1 MRKFM
6 DNKRNI
12 DNCNLIE
19 IKNLNLPTRY
29 KNAIIII
36 VNKLLE
42 LKEDL
47 KITHLFLFGSCSR
60 GNIRQGSDID
70 ILLLTNSE
78 NEKEIRCK
86 LIYNEIDTPIY
97 NIEPQVTVRNL
108 DRYLNINDNIKFH
121 NEIYKDLK
129 LLWRDKNE

>member
-1 MRKFM
+1 M

-129 LLWRDKNE
+129 LLWRDKNEQ

>member
-1 MRKFM
+1 MRKIM

>member
-1 MRKFM
+1 M

-129 LLWRDKNE
+129 LLWRLKSNNST

>member
-1 MRKFM
+1 M